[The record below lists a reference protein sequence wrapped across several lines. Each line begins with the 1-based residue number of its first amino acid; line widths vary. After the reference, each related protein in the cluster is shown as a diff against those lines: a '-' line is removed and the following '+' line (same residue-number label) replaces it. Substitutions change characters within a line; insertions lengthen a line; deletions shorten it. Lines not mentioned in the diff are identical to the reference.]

1 MESRSRIGLI
11 LGGGGSRAG
20 YQVGALKAIAEMLP
34 DDTPNPFPVI
44 CGSSAGSINA
54 AVVAAYAL
62 RFREGIG
69 RLVGVW
75 ENFEVDKVFR
85 ADPWSALSRGGR
97 WLLALM
103 VGGLGRFGPSSL
115 LDNTPLRELIEQHVP
130 FDRIDQAIHAGA
142 LTALCVTACSYTTG
156 RSVSFFHGKPELQP
170 WNRTRR
176 TGRRE
181 RIHIDHLSASV
192 AIPIIFPAI
201 RIGTEYF
208 GDGSMRNTAPIS
220 SALHLGADKVLI
232 IGLRQ
237 EPGRLLDTSDH
248 IPEYPSVGQIA
259 GYILDT
265 LFLNSLY
272 ADIERLQRINETLAL
287 LPESSRNTSLRHVE
301 TLVISPSEDIAA
313 IAQRYYHYL
322 PKSVKYMFRALGAR
336 EEHGDRLLSY
346 LLFVKPFCQALVR
359 LGYEDTMAK
368 RKEVQRFLSLRS

>member
-1 MESRSRIGLI
+1 
-11 LGGGGSRAG
+11 
-20 YQVGALKAIAEMLP
+20 
-34 DDTPNPFPVI
+34 
-44 CGSSAGSINA
+44 
-54 AVVAAYAL
+54 
-62 RFREGIG
+62 
-69 RLVGVW
+69 
-75 ENFEVDKVFR
+75 
-85 ADPWSALSRGGR
+85 
-97 WLLALM
+97 
-103 VGGLGRFGPSSL
+103 
-115 LDNTPLRELIEQHVP
+115 
-130 FDRIDQAIHAGA
+130 
-142 LTALCVTACSYTTG
+142 
-156 RSVSFFHGKPELQP
+156 
-170 WNRTRR
+170 
-176 TGRRE
+176 
-181 RIHIDHLSASV
+181 
-192 AIPIIFPAI
+192 
-201 RIGTEYF
+201 
-208 GDGSMRNTAPIS
+208 MRNTAPIS

-322 PKSVKYMFRALGAR
+322 PKSVKYMLRALGAR